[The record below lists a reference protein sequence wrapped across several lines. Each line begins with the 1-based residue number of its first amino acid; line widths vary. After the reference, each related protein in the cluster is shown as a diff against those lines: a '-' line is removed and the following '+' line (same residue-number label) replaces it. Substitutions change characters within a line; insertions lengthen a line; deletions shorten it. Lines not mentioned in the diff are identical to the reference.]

1 MIFKN
6 LPQVVKT
13 MPHQS
18 IGVDVGAGLTARP
31 AERGQAPAYDDPVGC
46 YGVSFKDHGQSREFF
61 HANGH

>member
-6 LPQVVKT
+6 LAKMVKT

-18 IGVDVGAGLTARP
+18 ISVDVGAGLTARP
-31 AERGQAPAYDDPVGC
+31 AERGQAPAYDDPFGC
-46 YGVSFKDHGQSREFF
+46 YCVSFKDHGQSREFF